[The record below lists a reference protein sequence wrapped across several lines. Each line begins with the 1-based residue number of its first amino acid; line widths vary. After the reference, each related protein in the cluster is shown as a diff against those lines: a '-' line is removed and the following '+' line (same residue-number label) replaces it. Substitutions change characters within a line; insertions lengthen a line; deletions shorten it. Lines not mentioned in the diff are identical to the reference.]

1 MGVVTI
7 GCDVGQRVDPTAI
20 AVCECEQPG
29 KGQPDRF
36 IVRHLERLEIGT
48 PYPDIA
54 ARIAAVYRGVVSR
67 MTARLSE
74 EQTYKQAIGELR
86 GYLRPDG
93 VLWGEVA
100 DSVSL
105 LVDATG
111 VGTPVVDLIREQP
124 GLEGV
129 RLTGVFFTSGDRCSV
144 SPGAREG
151 SVGKAFL
158 VSRLQ
163 SLLQYK
169 RVRLPQTAEA
179 RALADELL
187 NYEIRVTADASMTA
201 GAFKTGTHD
210 DLVTALGLAL
220 LHGPSKYE
228 CGSTRYA

>member
-1 MGVVTI
+1 MAVVTI

-20 AVCECEQPG
+20 AVCEREQPG

-54 ARIAAVYRGVVSR
+54 ARIAAVYRGVVAR

-74 EQTYKQAIGELR
+74 AQTYKQAVGELR
-86 GYLRPDG
+86 GYLLPDG
-93 VLWGEVA
+93 VLWGEAA
-100 DSVSL
+100 DSVFL
-105 LVDATG
+105 MVDATG
-111 VGTPVVDLIREQP
+111 VGTPVVDLMREQA
-124 GLEGV
+124 GLEDAK
-129 RLTGVFFTSGDRCSV
+129 LTGVFFTSGDRCSV

-151 SVGKAFL
+151 SVGKAYL

-169 RVRLPQTAEA
+169 RIRLPQTAEA

-187 NYEIRVTADASMTA
+187 NYEIRVTADANVTA

-210 DLVTALGLAL
+210 DLVTALGLAV
-220 LHGPSKYE
+220 LHDPSKYE
-228 CGSTRYA
+228 CGSSRYA